1 MDILPFCLVSDNNL
15 PNHYKNIEVIKDLKC
30 CNTCLP
36 GELMMRYNYLK
47 FFFETQKYTQYR
59 SFGMDFGNLVFPVL

>member
-1 MDILPFCLVSDNNL
+1 
-15 PNHYKNIEVIKDLKC
+15 
-30 CNTCLP
+30 
-36 GELMMRYNYLK
+36 MRYNDLK